1 MWIQCASVHSQN
13 IKFERFEFDGQS
25 KIRYNVLSFW
35 PVHHPPLHSPFLYT
49 HSIFTSCADK
59 PIPLVVLACRPHLHS
74 QNLRDKC
81 DRQRQ
86 ICVLYAYVC
95 MCVYECGERAAGW
108 FWEGNIGSRK
118 WSGSTR
124 DAHTDWQLRMQN
136 IRMHRKTRRQ
146 RDSIEC
152 N

>member
-1 MWIQCASVHSQN
+1 MKFHMNSWCIRFFYKILNIYVNSVCKCAFTKHK
-13 IKFERFEFDGQS
+13 IEFDGQS

-95 MCVYECGERAAGW
+95 MCVCECGERTAGW

-118 WSGSTR
+118 
-124 DAHTDWQLRMQN
+124 
-136 IRMHRKTRRQ
+136 
-146 RDSIEC
+146 
-152 N
+152 